1 MFICT
6 TLINC
11 RPTKQKQIFSVQN
24 QSQLQQ
30 ATLIGVAADIIF
42 LRYPYMGRGN
52 QRNAVN
58 QLSYVG

>member
-1 MFICT
+1 MHHVK
-6 TLINC
+6 NC

-52 QRNAVN
+52 KRNAVN